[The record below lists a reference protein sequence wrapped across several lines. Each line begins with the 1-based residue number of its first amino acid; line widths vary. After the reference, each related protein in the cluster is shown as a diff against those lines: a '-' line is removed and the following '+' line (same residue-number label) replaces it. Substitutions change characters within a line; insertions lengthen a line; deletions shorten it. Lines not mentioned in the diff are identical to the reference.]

1 MRYLIIIAIFFL
13 SFSSYGFPIPKGNK
27 ATFDIIRKN
36 KIIGTAETIFTKKD
50 ELLIVE
56 TNVDISVKIFF
67 FPAYKFNQISKET
80 WSKDGF
86 IEFDGY
92 TKFEDEREYFITGK
106 ATENNFVANGMDGKL
121 FLDKNILP
129 SNYWNKDVLKQKKM
143 FDIQKGIIREIKVS
157 KLNDETIEINKK
169 RIITEK
175 YLLDASTN
183 PKDKGPFPQYTLW
196 YAKNGEL
203 LKFKFT
209 NWKDKKEVITQRNNW
224 GIN

>member
-1 MRYLIIIAIFFL
+1 MRCLIIIAIFFL

-56 TNVDISVKIFF
+56 TNVDINVKIFF

-106 ATENNFVANGMDGKL
+106 NTENKFVANGMDGKL

-129 SNYWNKDVLKQKKM
+129 SNYWNKNVLKQKKM
-143 FDIQKGIIREIKVS
+143 FDIQKGIVREIKVS
-157 KLNDETIEINKK
+157 KLDDETIEINKK

-183 PKDKGPFPQYTLW
+183 PKDKGPFSQYTLW

-203 LKFKFT
+203 LKFMFI
-209 NWKDKKEVITQRNNW
+209 NWKDKKEIITQRNNW
-224 GIN
+224 ED

>member
-1 MRYLIIIAIFFL
+1 MKYFIIFTILFL
-13 SFSSYGFPIPKGNK
+13 SFASYSFPIPKGNK

-36 KIIGTAETIFTKKD
+36 KVIGTAETIFTQKD

-56 TNVDISVKIFF
+56 TNVVIAIKIFF
-67 FPAYKFNQISKET
+67 FPAYNYTQISKET

-106 ATENNFVANGMDGKL
+106 DSENKFVANGMDGKL

-143 FDIQKGIIREIKVS
+143 FDIQKGVVREIKVS
-157 KLNDETIEINKK
+157 KLEDETIEINKK

-183 PKDKGPFPQYTLW
+183 PKDKGPFSQYTLW

-203 LKFKFT
+203 LKFMFI
-209 NWKDKKEVITQRNNW
+209 NWKDKKEIITQRNNW
-224 GIN
+224 ED

>member
-1 MRYLIIIAIFFL
+1 MKYFIIFTILFL
-13 SFSSYGFPIPKGNK
+13 SFASYSFPIPKGNK

-36 KIIGTAETIFTKKD
+36 KVIGTAETIFTQKD

-56 TNVDISVKIFF
+56 TNVDIAIKIFF
-67 FPAYKFNQISKET
+67 FPAYNYTQISKET

-106 ATENNFVANGMDGKL
+106 DSENKFVANGMDGKL

-143 FDIQKGIIREIKVS
+143 FDIQKGVVREIKVS
-157 KLNDETIEINKK
+157 KLEDETIEINKK

-183 PKDKGPFPQYTLW
+183 PKDKGPFSQYTLW

-203 LKFKFT
+203 LKFMFI
-209 NWKDKKEVITQRNNW
+209 NWKDKKEIITQRNNW
-224 GIN
+224 ED

>member
-1 MRYLIIIAIFFL
+1 MRYLIIIVIFFL
-13 SFSSYGFPIPKGNK
+13 SLSSHGFPIPKGNK

-56 TNVDISVKIFF
+56 TNVDINVKIFF

-106 ATENNFVANGMDGKL
+106 DSENKFVANGMDGKL

-143 FDIQKGIIREIKVS
+143 FDIQKGIVREIKVS
-157 KLNDETIEINKK
+157 KLEDETIEINKK

-183 PKDKGPFPQYTLW
+183 PKDKGPFSQYTLW

-203 LKFKFT
+203 LKFMFI
-209 NWKDKKEVITQRNNW
+209 NWKDKKEIITQRNNW
-224 GIN
+224 ED

>member
-36 KIIGTAETIFTKKD
+36 KIIGTAETIFTQKD

-56 TNVDISVKIFF
+56 TNVVIAIKIFF
-67 FPAYKFNQISKET
+67 FPAYNFTQISKET

-106 ATENNFVANGMDGKL
+106 DTENNFIANGMDGEL
-121 FLDKNILP
+121 ILDKDILP
-129 SNYWNKDVLKQKKM
+129 SNYLNKEILKQKKM
-143 FDIQKGIIREIKVS
+143 FDTQKGIVRDIEIT
-157 KLNDETIEINKK
+157 KLDDETIEINKK
-169 RIITEK
+169 KIITEK
-175 YLLDASTN
+175 YLLDASGN

-196 YAKNGEL
+196 YAKNEEL
-203 LKFKFT
+203 LKFNFT
-209 NWKDKKEVITQRNNW
+209 NWKDKKVVTTQRSNW
-224 GIN
+224 ED